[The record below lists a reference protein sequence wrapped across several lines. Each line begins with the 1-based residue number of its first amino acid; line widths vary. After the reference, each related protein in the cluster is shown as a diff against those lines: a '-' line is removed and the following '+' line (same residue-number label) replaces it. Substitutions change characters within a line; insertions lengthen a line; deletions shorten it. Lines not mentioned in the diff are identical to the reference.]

1 MPGGGQRGAVRTEDR
16 FVGGKPGHR
25 SRSLGRVNRLPER
38 RPARVLPQHP
48 LRAAVAMF
56 AFLGLLYGIELYD
69 ASTPVNLDANGIVPR
84 QLDGLDGIGWAPLL
98 HAGWGHLV
106 ANTVPLLVLGWLA
119 MSGGFKQFLAVTAT
133 VWVVGGLGTW
143 LFGSPGLHLGA
154 SGLVFG
160 WMVFL
165 LVRGFFVRS
174 LGQILVAAALF
185 LYWGGMLWGVLP
197 GQPGVSWEG
206 HLFGALGGLLA
217 AWLVARVNSRRYS
230 TGAAGTLAE

>member
-1 MPGGGQRGAVRTEDR
+1 MGGR
-16 FVGGKPGHR
+16 
-25 SRSLGRVNRLPER
+25 
-38 RPARVLPQHP
+38 
-48 LRAAVAMF
+48 
-56 AFLGLLYGIELYD
+56 
-69 ASTPVNLDANGIVPR
+69 
-84 QLDGLDGIGWAPLL
+84 W
-98 HAGWGHLV
+98 
-106 ANTVPLLVLGWLA
+106 
-119 MSGGFKQFLAVTAT
+119 
-133 VWVVGGLGTW
+133 GLGTW